1 MSWIT
6 MSEIISN
13 VYQISE
19 PFQYL
24 EPRYG
29 LMDVHSYLVVGR
41 ERAALVDT
49 GTGVE
54 DLRQQV
60 DEITDRPIIT
70 LNTHY
75 HWDHTGSNARF
86 SERGIHRLEA
96 GLVNQPQET
105 GLDPA
110 YMKKHG
116 LLPYLPRAFQIES
129 YLHRPVP
136 ATLMFRDMAQLD
148 LGGRVLTCLHTP
160 GHSPGHTAFWLEK
173 EGLLFSGDAAYR
185 GPLFTCYQGGDAEA
199 FARSARRLAE
209 LPEPGRI
216 CPGHG
221 PIIQDPGWLDH
232 LAACADRALDAASV
246 RDQRGFIPG
255 GEVPFEDLSIW
266 LSPPGDPFGL
276 ERN

>member
-1 MSWIT
+1 MSWSTI
-6 MSEIISN
+6 SEINSK

-54 DLRQQV
+54 ELREQV
-60 DEITDRPIIT
+60 EEITDRPIIA

-75 HWDHTGSNARF
+75 HWDHTGSNFRF
-86 SERGIHRLEA
+86 PERGIHRLEA
-96 GLVNQPQET
+96 GLVNQPQKT

-110 YMKKHG
+110 YLKKHG
-116 LLPYLPRAFQIES
+116 LLPYLPLDFQIES
-129 YLHRPVP
+129 YLHRSVP

-148 LGGRVLTCLHTP
+148 LGGKVLTCLHTP
-160 GHSPGHTAFWLEK
+160 GHSPGHTAFWLER

-199 FARSARRLAE
+199 FLRSARRLAA
-209 LPEPGRI
+209 LPGPGMI

-232 LAACADRALDAASV
+232 LAACAEQALYTASV
-246 RDQRGFIPG
+246 GDQGGFIPG
-255 GEVPFEDLSIW
+255 REVPFDDLSIW
-266 LSPPGDPFGL
+266 LPSARDPFWL